1 VIPFEMVEPASLKEA
16 VALLDPEDPT
26 IRPVAG
32 GTALMLMMKA
42 GVFQP
47 SRLICLHKIEPD
59 FSRIAVASAGELHI
73 GAMATLSQVEH
84 DPNVAARLPVLTQ
97 ALRRLSNPRVRNVA
111 RVGGALAHGDPHMDL
126 PPVLTALGARITISG
141 PNGTREL
148 PLEQLYSGYYET
160 VLEKNE
166 LITAAA
172 VPALGG
178 RKAAYMKVTLRT
190 ADDWPALGVAVTFAL
205 KDGAMR
211 DPVVVVSA
219 ATEKVT
225 RMSGAEKILQGAP
238 AEDAVLKRAGDAAA
252 EEASILADA
261 HGSAAYKREL
271 LRVYLR
277 RAVRRALGEDAR
289 QVA

>member
-1 VIPFEMVEPASLKEA
+1 MVEPASLKEA
-16 VALLDPEDPT
+16 LSLLDPEDPT

-47 SRLICLHKIEPD
+47 SRLVCLHKIEPEY
-59 FSRIAVASAGELHI
+59 SRITVTSAGELRI
-73 GAMATLSQVEH
+73 GAMATLSQLEH
-84 DPNVAARLPVLTQ
+84 DANVGKLFPVLKRGLGQ
-97 ALRRLSNPRVRNVA
+97 LSNPRVRNVA

-126 PPVLTALGARITISG
+126 PPVLTALGARITITG
-141 PNGTREL
+141 PNGDREL

-160 VLEKNE
+160 VLQKNE
-166 LITAAA
+166 LITAAT
-172 VPALGG
+172 VPPLGA
-178 RKAAYMKVTLRT
+178 RKAAYMKVTSRT
-190 ADDWPALGVAVTFAL
+190 VDDWPALGVAVTFAL
-205 KDGAMR
+205 RDGVIS
-211 DPVVVVSA
+211 DPVVVASA

-225 RMSGAEKILQGAP
+225 RMSSAEKLLQGAP
-238 AEDAVLKRAGDAAA
+238 AEDAVLRRAGDAAA

-277 RAVRRALGEDAR
+277 RAVLRALGQDAPK
-289 QVA
+289 VA